1 MTSTTT
7 SVLISG
13 ANRGLGLQ
21 TATELA
27 ALGWTVWLGSRDLSA
42 GRAAAETI
50 SSREADVRPLQLDVG
65 SDESVAAA
73 VATIE
78 ASGTGLDVLINN
90 AGISGGDTG
99 DPTTTTPTDFLTTL
113 GVNLLGPVRL
123 TRAMLHLLQ
132 QSGRPRIVMV
142 SSGMGSITRASDPET
157 LEHSI
162 PSLVY
167 SSSKAALN
175 MVTAQYAKMLPGIR
189 VNAVDPGYTATD
201 LNGHRGHKP
210 VAQGARI
217 IVDMATATDPDGP
230 TGGFYDDQGIVPW

>member
-13 ANRGLGLQ
+13 ANRGLGFQ

-42 GRAAAETI
+42 GQTAAEKLTG
-50 SSREADVRPLQLDVG
+50 READVRPLQLDVS
-65 SDESVAAA
+65 SDESVTAAA
-73 VATIE
+73 TTIE

-90 AGISGGDTG
+90 AGIAAGDTG
-99 DPTTTTPTDFLTTL
+99 DPTTVAATDFLATF

-123 TRAMLHLLQ
+123 TRAMLPLLHR
-132 QSGRPRIVMV
+132 SRCPRIVMV
-142 SSGMGSITRASDPET
+142 SSGMGSITRTSDPET
-157 LEHSI
+157 LEHTI

-175 MVTAQYAKMLPGIR
+175 MVTTQYAKMLPAIR

-201 LNGHRGHKP
+201 LNRHQGHKT
-210 VAQGARI
+210 VTEGARI
-217 IVDMATATDPDGP
+217 IVDIATSTDPDGS
-230 TGGFYDDQGIVPW
+230 TGGFFDDQGIVPW